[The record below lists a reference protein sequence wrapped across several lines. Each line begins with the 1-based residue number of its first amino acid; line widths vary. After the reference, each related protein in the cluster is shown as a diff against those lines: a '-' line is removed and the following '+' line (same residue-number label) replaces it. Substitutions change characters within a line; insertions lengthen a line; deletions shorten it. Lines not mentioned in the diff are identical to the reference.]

1 MFFFSVGKLTRL
13 NEITLMQH
21 TNNPFNKSFQKMSDP
36 TTSKVDSRIEI
47 NALHILNPEVI
58 CNWALK
64 VNQALGSQFIVMAPF
79 ERPTGWPEHLRFQA
93 LPEDELLAAE
103 GQCLCCALKSPLAD
117 LLRRL
122 FMAVLTKKESS
133 VTTVYVATYSRTPD
147 CLVQTLKHAPFLA
160 QRYRFGEYLCANATN
175 KVV

>member
-1 MFFFSVGKLTRL
+1 MQGLTCL
-13 NEITLMQH
+13 NEITLMQQ
-21 TNNPFNKSFQKMSDP
+21 TTNPFNKSFQHRSDP
-36 TTSKVDSRIEI
+36 TTSKVDSRIEV
-47 NALHILNPEVI
+47 NALHILNPESLCI
-58 CNWALK
+58 WALE
-64 VNQALGSQFIVMAPF
+64 VNQTLASQSIVIAPF

-133 VTTVYVATYSRTPD
+133 VMTVYVATYSKTPD

-160 QRYRFGEYLCANATN
+160 QRYRFGEYLCMNATN
-175 KVV
+175 KSV